1 MTKDSR
7 SRLRPRAKR
16 PPLWIFAAGGL
27 AGILGGAAT
36 GLFLLW
42 QRGDGDGGLLSVARL
57 IPQDAQV
64 VMAFNSSAQPW
75 ETLRQFGTP
84 DSQRLIGEGLE
95 RSPLNSILRQS
106 GTEYGKDV
114 QPWLYGSVVTV
125 LVNDPQQPNGAPET
139 LVIAPT
145 RDRTLS
151 NAFLARYRDALSQ
164 QGAKFATQ
172 SHDGVTY
179 FESPAPNPNSR
190 LIAADLDGRYVV
202 LSTSTAL
209 FQRTVAA
216 YRGRLPNLRDRPGF
230 EQFFAPKSTSLA
242 EPLVQVYLDGAI
254 ALEFLGATTRL
265 NFGDPL
271 VRQSRR
277 DLNAVTM
284 AIGTQK
290 EGIRLEVT
298 TYLKDRGGALPGTI
312 QVAEG
317 VPLNLLPQ
325 ETFLVVSGTNLA
337 ESWQAI
343 VAQAKGNS
351 ASEQVLD
358 QIRNAI
364 KNSTDLDLE
373 KEILPWMT
381 REFAIAAVPNNQ
393 GILSN
398 PGFGLIVLAQSGD
411 RNGTKAFFDKLDAA
425 ARRNNGGLFPPGIE
439 SSPQKI
445 GDNPISAWQVGTIT
459 VAQHGFLEQDVAF
472 WAMGTLGSMFVPQP
486 PRPLSQ
492 SRPFA
497 IFTTGLPKTNGGYFY
512 LNMGSALTIMDRLL
526 PPEVKSNPGY
536 TQVRAIL
543 DAIQGI
549 AVTNTNLS
557 DRATRLDFL
566 FTLKP
571 TPGN

>member
-1 MTKDSR
+1 MTQGSR
-7 SRLRPRAKR
+7 SRLQPRAKR
-16 PPLWIFAAGGL
+16 PPLWIFGVGGL
-27 AGILGGAAT
+27 VGILGGAAT
-36 GLFLLW
+36 AFFLLW
-42 QRGDGDGGLLSVARL
+42 QQKDGDGNVLSVARL

-84 DSQRLIGEGLE
+84 DSQRLIGDGLE
-95 RSPLNSILRQS
+95 QSPLNAILRQS
-106 GTEYGKDV
+106 GTEYAKDV

-125 LVNDPQQPNGAPET
+125 LVNDPKQPNGAPET

-151 NAFLARYRDALSQ
+151 NAFLSRYRDALTQ
-164 QGAKFATQ
+164 QGAKFTPQAY
-172 SHDGVTY
+172 DGVNY

-209 FQRTVAA
+209 FQRTVAV
-216 YRGRLPNLRDRPGF
+216 YRGKQPNLRDRPGF
-230 EQFFAPKSTSLA
+230 EQFFAPKTTSLA

-271 VRQSRR
+271 ISQSRR
-277 DLNAVTM
+277 ELNAITM
-284 AIGTQK
+284 AVGTQK

-298 TYLKDRGGALPGTI
+298 TYLKDRGGTLPGTI

-317 VPLNLLPQ
+317 VPLQLLPQ
-325 ETFLVVSGTNLA
+325 ETFLLISGTNLA
-337 ESWQAI
+337 QSWQAL

-351 ASEQVLD
+351 ASEQMLD
-358 QIRNAI
+358 QIRKAI
-364 KNSTDLDLE
+364 KDSTDLDLE
-373 KEILPWMT
+373 KEILPWTT

-398 PGFGLIVLAQSGD
+398 PGFGLIVLAQTGD

-425 ARRNNGGLFPPGIE
+425 ARSSNGGLLPPGIE
-439 SSPQKI
+439 PSIQKI
-445 GDNPISAWQVGTIT
+445 GETPISAWQVGNVT
-459 VAQHGFLEQDVAF
+459 VAQHGFLGQDVAF
-472 WAMGTLGSMFVPQP
+472 WAMGTLGSEFVPRP
-486 PRPLSQ
+486 ARPLSD

-497 IFTTGLPKTNGGYFY
+497 IFTTGLPRTNGGYFY
-512 LNMGSALTIMDRLL
+512 LNMGSTLTIIERLI

-536 TQVRAIL
+536 TQTRAVL

-557 DRATRLDFL
+557 DRATRLEFL